1 MRSNREIVLAAVR
14 RQGKVVA
21 GKCTSYKYKSHVK
34 HAALQ
39 NGIEECSENAPDI
52 LNLERKNRLGC
63 LGSEHSFCCCHMN
76 K

>member
-21 GKCTSYKYKSHVK
+21 GKCTSYKSHVK

-39 NGIEECSENAPDI
+39 NGTEECSENAASDI
-52 LNLERKNRLGC
+52 LNLEQRISPKNAWAVNIP
-63 LGSEHSFCCCHMN
+63 FVAV
-76 K
+76 